1 MSTPPP
7 LPATPPPPGTPPPL
21 PEKSSTGLDVNLAAL
36 LTYLL
41 GFITGIAFLV
51 IEKDSRYVRFHA
63 MQSTIVF
70 GGLFAVNIF
79 LGLIP
84 LLGWLF
90 SFLLIPATFV
100 LWIVLMFKAY
110 QGEKFK
116 LPYIGDMAEQQLR

>member
-1 MSTPPP
+1 MN
-7 LPATPPPPGTPPPL
+7 TPPPL

-41 GFITGIAFLV
+41 GFVTGLGFLV
-51 IEKDSRYVRFHA
+51 LEKDSRYVRFHA
-63 MQSTIVF
+63 MQSTLVF
-70 GGLFAVNIF
+70 GGLFATNVL

-84 LLGWLF
+84 ILGWLF
-90 SFLLIPATFV
+90 SFLLIPVTFV